1 MGLALRKEGEAL
13 KFLNGLGYTPS
24 EKIYDPEQKVNL
36 RICEQKNF
44 PAIELVT
51 AQDGE
56 DGPLTGILKKHTE
69 LIYHTCFETQDLDK
83 TLEAM
88 ESDGL
93 RILPVSPAKPAI
105 LFGGRKVS
113 FYTIVGYGLIEV
125 LE

>member
-1 MGLALRKEGEAL
+1 MGLALRKEGETL

-113 FYTIVGYGLIEV
+113 FYTIMGYGLIEI